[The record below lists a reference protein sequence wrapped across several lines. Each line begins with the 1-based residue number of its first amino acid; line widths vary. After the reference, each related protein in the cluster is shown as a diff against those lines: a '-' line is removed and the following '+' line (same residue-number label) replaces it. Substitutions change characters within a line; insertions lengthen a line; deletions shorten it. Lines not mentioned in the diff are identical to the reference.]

1 MGSRCANCCC
11 RLVNGLVSSTVSSLA
26 ATGDVVFDPYDYVTQ
41 DDPYPVYR
49 WLRENAP
56 LYHNTDLD
64 FWALSRHADVTAAFR
79 AEGTFSNSMGV
90 SLDPSSW
97 GPQARDVMSILA
109 MDPPEQTR
117 LRALVS
123 RGFTPRRVAE
133 LEGQIRR
140 ITCEHLDALAL
151 DAPFDFIDTF
161 AGRVPMDV
169 ISELMGV
176 PHADR
181 AELRR
186 LADLLVHRADG
197 QRDVPKEGVQAAFT
211 LFGYYTDMLASRRRR
226 PSDDLTSALAQADID
241 GDRLTDQEIIGFL
254 FLMIV
259 AGNETTTK
267 LLGNAV
273 FWAARNGSELA
284 KVLADPGRIPDW
296 VNETLRYD
304 GSTQL
309 LARYLLRDVALHGE
323 LAPTGSQLVLLLGS
337 ANRDE
342 TVFPDA
348 DRYDIDRDTSQ
359 LASFGGGRHY
369 CLGANLARLEARVA
383 LEELT
388 ARIRDIEVDEAR
400 AERVHSIN
408 VRGFAHLP
416 VQAVPR

>member
-1 MGSRCANCCC
+1 M
-11 RLVNGLVSSTVSSLA
+11 TQLA
-26 ATGDVVFDPYDYVTQ
+26 DPVVFDPYDYATQ
-41 DDPYPVYR
+41 EDPYPVYA
-49 WLRENAP
+49 WLRENAA
-56 LYHNTDLD
+56 LYHNADLD

-79 AEGTFSNSMGV
+79 SEGVFSNRMGV

-133 LEGQIRR
+133 LESQIRT
-140 ITCEHLDALAL
+140 ITREHLDALAF
-151 DAPFDFIDTF
+151 DEPFDLIDRF

-169 ISELMGV
+169 ISEMVGV
-176 PHADR
+176 PPADR

-186 LADLLVHRADG
+186 LADLLVHREDG
-197 QRDVPKEGVQAAFT
+197 ARDVPKAGVEAAIA
-211 LFGYYTDMLASRRRR
+211 LFGYYTEMLVERRRNPR
-226 PSDDLTSALAQADID
+226 ADLTSALVDADID
-241 GDRLTDQEIIGFL
+241 GDRLTDAEIIAFL

-273 FWAARNGSELA
+273 YWGTKHPDQLA
-284 KVLADPGRIPDW
+284 KALTDPARIPDW

-309 LARYLLRDVALHGE
+309 LARLVVEDVAVHGQV
-323 LAPTGSQLVLLLGS
+323 APAGSRLVLLLGS
-337 ANRDE
+337 ANRDAA
-342 TVFPDA
+342 VFDDA
-348 DRYDIDRDTSQ
+348 DRFDIDRDTAQ
-359 LASFGGGRHY
+359 MVSFGGGRHY
-369 CLGANLARLEARVA
+369 CLGANLARLEARIA
-383 LEELT
+383 LEELV
-388 ARIRDIEVDEAR
+388 ARIDGVEVDEAA

-416 VQAVPR
+416 TVVHPR